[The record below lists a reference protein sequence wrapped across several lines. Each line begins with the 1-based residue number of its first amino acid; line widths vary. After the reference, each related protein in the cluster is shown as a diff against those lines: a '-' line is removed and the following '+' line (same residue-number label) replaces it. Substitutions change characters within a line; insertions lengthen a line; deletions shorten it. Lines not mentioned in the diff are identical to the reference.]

1 MLLPKKPCKI
11 PFSKWSNWWP
21 WLVDNSIIDM
31 PIFGYPDDARIL
43 QNSGRFIKLTT
54 TVGGL
59 QTSYL
64 LWSGLLESNWCLG
77 IFRNIPMYGPGIVF
91 APLLVFP
98 RQAHISSQLHLIF
111 SKQEATGKM
120 GKQPDVPN
128 AGLRQTDPHDGCREL
143 WMSCRNS
150 VISAVLKCCSLS
162 PAVGVPAS
170 VCSCSLCLCF
180 CVSSFLSGFI
190 MQCVSLLL
198 IKGLLYISVDALLL
212 RSICLYP
219 ASFQKGLTMV
229 MN

>member
-1 MLLPKKPCKI
+1 M
-11 PFSKWSNWWP
+11 
-21 WLVDNSIIDM
+21 
-31 PIFGYPDDARIL
+31 
-43 QNSGRFIKLTT
+43 
-54 TVGGL
+54 
-59 QTSYL
+59 
-64 LWSGLLESNWCLG
+64 
-77 IFRNIPMYGPGIVF
+77 
-91 APLLVFP
+91 FP

-128 AGLRQTDPHDGCREL
+128 AGLRQIDPHDGCREL

-150 VISAVLKCCSLS
+150 VISAVLKRCSLS